1 MKSCLALML
10 LAGCVTTPPV
20 KPEPQHRPVVVTPP
34 AEDPQRE
41 VRALVNAFVAATEAK
56 RFDQVLL
63 LLARPLRDRYSATSL
78 ERDFRADPFASAR
91 VSQLKLKVSER
102 FIEAKDS
109 ASLEWSTGRSLRL
122 VLEAGGWRIAALE

>member
-1 MKSCLALML
+1 MKWCLALLL
-10 LAGCVTTPPV
+10 LAGCVTPPRV
-20 KPEPQHRPVVVTPP
+20 KSEPKPVVVVPSV
-34 AEDPQRE
+34 EDPQRE
-41 VRALVNAFVAATEAK
+41 VRAVVSAFVAATEAK